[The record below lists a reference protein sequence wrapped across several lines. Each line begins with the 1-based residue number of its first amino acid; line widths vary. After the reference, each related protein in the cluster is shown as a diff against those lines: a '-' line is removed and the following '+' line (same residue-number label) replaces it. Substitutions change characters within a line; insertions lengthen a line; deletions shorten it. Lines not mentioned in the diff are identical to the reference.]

1 MCKFEF
7 SCVVVVYDLNKNS
20 LRIIDNCT
28 AIYYNSR
35 RLRGSTYFERQ
46 NRYMKVDYS
55 NLIRMKLLRE
65 MKTGELSGCDKLPRE
80 LELAKQLNVSRNHL
94 REVLA
99 QLEREGFITRI
110 HGVGTIINHHVM
122 KVKNRM
128 DIEVEF
134 LDIIRQ
140 NGYLPGV
147 THVYIQ
153 EEKADCFIAKKLQIP
168 EETEVMRVSRV
179 CTANGKPAI
188 YCEDVFEKT
197 LIKEK
202 YTLNDFESPIFHF
215 LKKCCYIEAYM
226 DLTQLHAVLSDEK
239 VSKALEIPVGSP
251 LLNMEEVDYD
261 IDGNIVFY
269 SSQYFVDEYFE
280 QTVLRKKL

>member
-1 MCKFEF
+1 
-7 SCVVVVYDLNKNS
+7 
-20 LRIIDNCT
+20 
-28 AIYYNSR
+28 
-35 RLRGSTYFERQ
+35 
-46 NRYMKVDYS
+46 MKVDYS

-65 MKTGELSGCDKLPRE
+65 MKSGEFSECDKLPRE
-80 LELAKQLNVSRNHL
+80 LDLAKQLNVSRNHL

-110 HGVGTIINHHVM
+110 HGVGTMINHHVM

-140 NGYLPGV
+140 NGHLPDV
-147 THVYIQ
+147 THVHIQ
-153 EEKADCFIAKKLQIP
+153 EEKADKFIAKKLQIP
-168 EETEVMRVSRV
+168 EETDVMRVSRV
-179 CTANGKPAI
+179 CTADGRPAI
-188 YCEDVFEKT
+188 YCEDVFEKK
-197 LIKEK
+197 LIKEE
-202 YTLNDFESPIFHF
+202 YTLNDFEPPIFHF

-226 DLTQLHAVLSDEK
+226 DLTQLHAVLADKKLSK
-239 VSKALEIPVGSP
+239 VLEVPVGSP

-269 SSQYFVDEYFE
+269 SSQYFVDDYFE